1 MINRALIS
9 ARNTPSIL
17 SLRPA
22 PSQPDS
28 LLLAQLV
35 MGYPSILYD
44 TRSSFV
50 GAAIPRLRWVK
61 SRAAVTMRTIV
72 GPGKQ
77 GVLPS
82 PNYSYL
88 SSHLLN
94 IRFGTFECATAV
106 DG

>member
-17 SLRPA
+17 SPGPA

-61 SRAAVTMRTIV
+61 SRGGRDHENNC
-72 GPGKQ
+72 GSG
-77 GVLPS
+77 
-82 PNYSYL
+82 
-88 SSHLLN
+88 
-94 IRFGTFECATAV
+94 
-106 DG
+106 